1 MRDFLLDTQII
12 RYWYDDK
19 CAQHAAVIGN
29 IESLKNLARPLEH
42 EPRLLVSVVTLG
54 EIEFGHRVQ
63 TGDFAKKQEAYI
75 RFVRQELPAR
85 LELTEDTVTAYG
97 EIRSRL
103 FNKYAPGAKRKP
115 KMRPEQL
122 TDPISS
128 LALQIQEND
137 LWLCAQAVGHRMVL
151 VTNDGMRA
159 IRKVSKGMEP
169 ALLIQNWTHVG
180 EVNLDDSFAGHD
192 CSSCTSS

>member
-19 CAQHAAVIGN
+19 CAQHPAVIGN
-29 IESLKNLARPLEH
+29 IESLKKRARPLEH

-63 TGDFAKKQEAYI
+63 TGDFATKQDTYI
-75 RFVRQELPAR
+75 RFVGQQLPDR
-85 LELTEDTVTAYG
+85 LELTEDAVTAYG

-103 FNKYAPGAKRKP
+103 FNKYAPSEKRKP

-137 LWLCAQAVGHRMVL
+137 LWLCAQAVSHGMVL
-151 VTNDGMRA
+151 VTNDRMCA
-159 IRKVSKGMEP
+159 IRKVCNSMKPG
-169 ALLIQNWTHVG
+169 LLIQNWTHVG
-180 EVNLDDSFAGHD
+180 EVNLDDSSAGHD
-192 CSSCTSS
+192 

>member
-29 IESLKNLARPLEH
+29 IESLKKLARPLEH
-42 EPRLLVSVVTLG
+42 EPRLLVSVLTLG

-63 TGDFAKKQEAYI
+63 TGDFATKQEVYI
-75 RFVRQELPAR
+75 RFVGQQLPAR
-85 LELTEDTVTAYG
+85 LELTEDAVTAYG

-103 FNKYAPGAKRKP
+103 FNKYAPGAKRKS

-122 TDPISS
+122 SDPISS

-137 LWLCAQAVGHRMVL
+137 LWLCAQAVGHGMVL

-159 IRKVSKGMEP
+159 IREVSKSMDPG
-169 ALLIQNWTHVG
+169 LLIQNWTHAG
-180 EVNLDDSFAGHD
+180 EVSLVDACARHG
-192 CSSCTSS
+192 

>member
-29 IESLKNLARPLEH
+29 IESLKKLARPLEH

-75 RFVRQELPAR
+75 RFVGQQLPDR
-85 LELTEDTVTAYG
+85 LELTEDAVPTYG
-97 EIRSRL
+97 TIRSRL
-103 FNKYAPGAKRKP
+103 FNKYAPGEKRRRG
-115 KMRPEQL
+115 MRPEQL

-128 LALQIQEND
+128 LELGIQEND
-137 LWLCAQAVGHRMVL
+137 LWLCAQAVGYGMVL
-151 VTNDGMRA
+151 VTNDKMRA
-159 IRKVSKGMEP
+159 IREVSRDMEP
-169 ALLIQNWTHVG
+169 ALLIQNWTHIG
-180 EVNLDDSFAGHD
+180 EVNLDDSFAYGG
-192 CSSCTSS
+192 

>member
-1 MRDFLLDTQII
+1 MRDFLLDTQTI

-19 CAQHAAVIGN
+19 CTQYEAVIGN
-29 IESLKNLARPLEH
+29 IKLLTEQARLLEH
-42 EPRLLVSVVTLG
+42 KPRLLVSVVTLG

-63 TGDFAKKQEAYI
+63 VGDFAKKQEAYI

-85 LELTEDTVTAYG
+85 LELTEDAVTAYG

-103 FNKYAPGAKRKP
+103 FNKYAPGAKRKS

-122 TDPISS
+122 TDPITS
-128 LALQIQEND
+128 LALTIQEND
-137 LWLCAQAVGHRMVL
+137 LWLCAQAVSHGMVL
-151 VTNDGMRA
+151 VTTDGMHA
-159 IRKVSKGMEP
+159 IREVSNGMEP
-169 ALLIQNWTHVG
+169 RLLIQNWTRAG

-192 CSSCTSS
+192 SSSRTST